1 MASNAITFA
10 NVTLE
15 SDKYVCV
22 RETSPTSQ
30 LLIVDLSNP
39 SAPQRRPIT
48 AESAIMNP
56 AEQIIALK
64 AKVEGVNG
72 DNLQVF
78 NLATKQKLKA
88 IQFGESIVFWKWFS
102 DASLGMVTARSV
114 YHWNINSEANPVKVF
129 DRAANLENTQI
140 ISYRVDPTEKWCVL
154 VGIAPGAPERPQ
166 LVKGFMQL
174 YSVEQGRSQ
183 SLDAHAAVFGT
194 VGTRP
199 VIAFAQKKLVDG
211 APVSKLHVIELGAPG
226 QTTIKKNADL
236 LFPPEFAD
244 DFPVAMQVG
253 GKYGLVYVVT
263 KLGLLFVYDLETA
276 APVYRTR
283 MS

>member
-72 DNLQVF
+72 DNLQVI

-88 IQFGESIVFWKWFS
+88 IQFGES
-102 DASLGMVTARSV
+102 
-114 YHWNINSEANPVKVF
+114 
-129 DRAANLENTQI
+129 
-140 ISYRVDPTEKWCVL
+140 
-154 VGIAPGAPERPQ
+154 
-166 LVKGFMQL
+166 
-174 YSVEQGRSQ
+174 
-183 SLDAHAAVFGT
+183 
-194 VGTRP
+194 
-199 VIAFAQKKLVDG
+199 FA
-211 APVSKLHVIELGAPG
+211 
-226 QTTIKKNADL
+226 
-236 LFPPEFAD
+236 
-244 DFPVAMQVG
+244 
-253 GKYGLVYVVT
+253 
-263 KLGLLFVYDLETA
+263 
-276 APVYRTR
+276 
-283 MS
+283 